1 VTFSDAISLALRN
14 LRQSKL
20 RTALTTLGV
29 AIGIASLAGMV
40 SLGVGLQDQFVGR
53 FTRSGMFDSVTVM
66 PASVQLNFAGGRGG
80 RGRGGSRPDLPASAE
95 APAGKQV
102 GREDDAPRKP
112 LDDASLAELAGLEH
126 VREVYPVIRVPVELT
141 FADVTEYATIT
152 GIPLSAEDS
161 GGFQTMAHGEFLRN
175 ETETACML
183 SLEMAKRLAADKPG
197 DLIGKEITVGYAAAS
212 GAPAVPM
219 LAIPVTQVQ
228 RVEIACPV
236 VGIVERETGPMAV
249 GGAMVTGVMMPLAR
263 TRAINQQV
271 VQAQRTVM
279 RGRGGDSLYP
289 TVTVKVTRPQHTQD
303 VQAAVQKLG
312 YSAFSLN
319 DALEGAKRA
328 FLILDIILGL
338 VGSIALAVA
347 SLGIM
352 NTMVMSILERTREI
366 GIMKAIGGSDSDV
379 RRIFLIEAS
388 IIGLLG
394 GIAGILLGWG
404 VGRIINFAANY
415 YIVQQGGTAGNL
427 FALPIWLIAAALG
440 FSVFVSLA
448 AGAYPARRAARLDP
462 IHALRHD

>member
-1 VTFSDAISLALRN
+1 MTFADAISLALRN

-20 RTALTTLGV
+20 RTGLTMLGV

-53 FTRSGMFDSVTVM
+53 FTRSGMFDTVTVM
-66 PASVQLNFAGGRGG
+66 PASVQINAGRGG
-80 RGRGGSRPDLPASAE
+80 RGGGARPPS
-95 APAGKQV
+95 PAGP
-102 GREDDAPRKP
+102 EDPPRKP
-112 LDDASLAELAGLEH
+112 LDDAAIAELAALSN
-126 VREVYPVIRVPVELT
+126 VREVYPVLRVPVELK
-141 FADVTEYATIT
+141 FGKVTEYATVT
-152 GIPLSAEDS
+152 GIPMSARDS
-161 GGFQTMAHGEFLRN
+161 GAFQTIAHGSFLAN
-175 ETETACML
+175 DTDVACMI
-183 SLEMAKRLAADKPG
+183 SLEMANRLVEANPEQ
-197 DLIGKEITVGYAAAS
+197 LVGKALTIGYASSVAA
-212 GAPAVPM
+212 
-219 LAIPVTQVQ
+219 PVTPIPLPMPVAQVQ
-228 RVEIACPV
+228 RVEMSCPV
-236 VGIVERETGPMAV
+236 VGIVERETGPMGV
-249 GGAMVTGVMMPLAR
+249 GGAMVTGVMMPMAK
-263 TRAINQQV
+263 TRELNQQAAN
-271 VQAQRTVM
+271 AQRMVM
-279 RGRGGDSLYP
+279 RGRGLDGLYQA
-289 TVTVKVTRPQHTQD
+289 VTVKVTKAQYTQD
-303 VQAAVQKLG
+303 VQAQVKKLG
-312 YSAFSLN
+312 YTAFSLN

-394 GIAGILLGWG
+394 GGAGIMLGWV
-404 VGRIINFAANY
+404 VGRIINFGANY

-427 FALPIWLIAAALG
+427 FSLPLWLIASALG
-440 FSVFVSLA
+440 FSIFVSLA

>member
-1 VTFSDAISLALRN
+1 VSFADAISLALRN

-20 RTALTTLGV
+20 RTGLTMLGV

-53 FTRSGMFDSVTVM
+53 FTRSGMFDTVTVM
-66 PASVQLNFAGGRGG
+66 PGSVQINAGRGG
-80 RGRGGSRPDLPASAE
+80 RGRGARPPSTT
-95 APAGKQV
+95 AP
-102 GREDDAPRKP
+102 DDPPRKP
-112 LDDASLAELAGLEH
+112 LDDASIAELSALEN
-126 VREVYPVIRVPVELT
+126 VREVYPVIRVPVELK
-141 FADVTEYATIT
+141 FGEVTEYATVT
-152 GIPLSAEDS
+152 GIPMSVRDS
-161 GGFQTMAHGEFLRN
+161 GAFQTIAHGTFLAN
-175 ETETACML
+175 DTDVACMI
-183 SLEMAKRLAADKPG
+183 SLDMANRLVEANPEQ
-197 DLIGKEITVGYAAAS
+197 LVGKALTIGYAS
-212 GAPAVPM
+212 SVTVPM
-219 LAIPVTQVQ
+219 MPMPVAQVQ
-228 RVEIACPV
+228 RVEMSCPV
-236 VGIVERETGPMAV
+236 VGIVERETGPMGV
-249 GGAMVTGVMMPLAR
+249 GGAMVTGVMMPLSK
-263 TRAINQQV
+263 TREINQQAAN
-271 VQAQRTVM
+271 AQRMVM
-279 RGRGGDSLYP
+279 RGRGINGLYQA
-289 TVTVKVTRPQHTQD
+289 VTVKVTKAQFTQD
-303 VQAAVQKLG
+303 VQDRVKKLG
-312 YSAFSLN
+312 YTAFSLN

-394 GIAGILLGWG
+394 GIAGVVLGWV
-404 VGRIINFAANY
+404 VGRIINFGANY

-427 FALPIWLIAAALG
+427 FSLPIWLIASALG
-440 FSVFVSLA
+440 FSIFVSLA

>member
-20 RTALTTLGV
+20 RTGLTMLGV

-53 FTRSGMFDSVTVM
+53 FTRSGMFDSVTVL
-66 PASVQLNFAGGRGG
+66 PGNVQLNFGPGRGG
-80 RGRGGSRPDLPASAE
+80 RGRGSRRPDL
-95 APAGKQV
+95 QV
-102 GREDDAPRKP
+102 GRDDDAPRKP
-112 LDDASLAELAGLEH
+112 LDDASLTELAGLEH
-126 VREVYPVIRVPVELT
+126 VREVYPTIRVPVELK
-141 FADVTEYATIT
+141 FGDVTEYPIVT
-152 GIPLSAEDS
+152 GIPMSAKDS
-161 GGFQTMAHGEFLRN
+161 GGFQKIAHGEFLRN
-175 ETETACML
+175 DTDNACML
-183 SLEMAKRLAADKPG
+183 SLEMANRLVTSEPG
-197 DLIGKEITVGYAAAS
+197 QLVGREVTLSYAS
-212 GAPAVPM
+212 SVQGPAMPMPM
-219 LAIPVTQVQ
+219 LPIPMPVTQVQ
-228 RVEIACPV
+228 RVEMKCRVI
-236 VGIVERETGPMAV
+236 GIVERETGPMAI
-249 GGAMVTGVMMPLAR
+249 GGAMVSGLMLPLPR
-263 TRAINQQV
+263 TREINQQAWN
-271 VQAQRTVM
+271 AQRTVL
-279 RGRGGDSLYP
+279 RGRGSDSLYQ
-289 TVTVKVTRPQHTQD
+289 TVTVKVTRAQHTQD

-312 YSAFSLN
+312 YSAFSVN
-319 DALEGAKRA
+319 DTLEGAKRA

-388 IIGLLG
+388 IIGFLG
-394 GIAGILLGWG
+394 GIAGIILGWG
-404 VGRIINFAANY
+404 VGRIINFGANY

>member
-20 RTALTTLGV
+20 RTALTMLGV

-66 PASVQLNFAGGRGG
+66 PASVQLNFGGGRGG
-80 RGRGGSRPDLPASAE
+80 RGRGGPTA
-95 APAGKQV
+95 APS
-102 GREDDAPRKP
+102 DDTPRKP
-112 LDDASLAELAGLEH
+112 LDDASLTELAGLEH
-126 VREVYPVIRVPVELT
+126 VREVYPVIRVPVELKY
-141 FADVTEYATIT
+141 ADVTDYATIT
-152 GIPLSAEDS
+152 GIPMSARDS
-161 GGFQTMAHGEFLRN
+161 GGFQKIAHGEFLRN
-175 ETETACML
+175 DTDTACML
-183 SLEMAKRLAADKPG
+183 SLEVAKRLTADKPEA
-197 DLIGKEITVGYAAAS
+197 LIGEEITVGYAAAS
-212 GAPAVPM
+212 VTPGPSMLPLPMPA
-219 LAIPVTQVQ
+219 TQVQ
-228 RVEIACPV
+228 RVEVACPV

-249 GGAMVTGVMMPLAR
+249 GGAMVTGVMMPLAK
-263 TRAINQQV
+263 TREINSKV
-271 VQAQRTVM
+271 IEAQRTVM
-279 RGRGGDSLYP
+279 RGRGGDSLYQ

-366 GIMKAIGGSDSDV
+366 GIMKAIGGSDGDV

-388 IIGLLG
+388 IIGFLG
-394 GIAGILLGWG
+394 GIAGIVLGWG
-404 VGRIINFAANY
+404 VGRIINFGANF
-415 YIVQQGGTAGNL
+415 YIVQQGGTPGNL
-427 FALPIWLIAAALG
+427 FALPVWLIAAALG

>member
-1 VTFSDAISLALRN
+1 MTFADAISLALRN

-20 RTALTTLGV
+20 RTGLTMLGV

-53 FTRSGMFDSVTVM
+53 FTRSGMFDTVTVM
-66 PASVQLNFAGGRGG
+66 PASVQINAGRGG
-80 RGRGGSRPDLPASAE
+80 RGGGARPPS
-95 APAGKQV
+95 PAGP
-102 GREDDAPRKP
+102 EDPPRKP
-112 LDDASLAELAGLEH
+112 LDDAAIAELAALSN
-126 VREVYPVIRVPVELT
+126 VREVYPVLRVPVELK
-141 FADVTEYATIT
+141 FGKVTEYATVT
-152 GIPLSAEDS
+152 GIPMSARDS
-161 GGFQTMAHGEFLRN
+161 GAFQTIAHGSFLAN
-175 ETETACML
+175 DTDVACMI
-183 SLEMAKRLAADKPG
+183 SLEMANRLVEANPEQ
-197 DLIGKEITVGYAAAS
+197 LVGKALTIGYASSVAA
-212 GAPAVPM
+212 
-219 LAIPVTQVQ
+219 PVTPIPLPMPVAQVQ
-228 RVEIACPV
+228 RVEMSCPV
-236 VGIVERETGPMAV
+236 VGIVERETGPMGV
-249 GGAMVTGVMMPLAR
+249 GGAMVTGVMMPMAK
-263 TRAINQQV
+263 TRELNQQAAN
-271 VQAQRTVM
+271 AQRMVM
-279 RGRGGDSLYP
+279 RGRGLDGLYQA
-289 TVTVKVTRPQHTQD
+289 VTVKVTKAQYTQD
-303 VQAAVQKLG
+303 VQAQVKKLG
-312 YSAFSLN
+312 YTAFSLN

-394 GIAGILLGWG
+394 GVAGIMLGWV
-404 VGRIINFAANY
+404 VGRIINFGANY

-427 FALPIWLIAAALG
+427 FSLPLWLIASALG
-440 FSVFVSLA
+440 FSIFVSLA